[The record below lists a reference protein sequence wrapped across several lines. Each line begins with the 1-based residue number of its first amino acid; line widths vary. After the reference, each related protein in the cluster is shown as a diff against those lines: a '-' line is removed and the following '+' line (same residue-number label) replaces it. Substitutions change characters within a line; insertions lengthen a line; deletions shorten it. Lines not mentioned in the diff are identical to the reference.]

1 MRRLEEPAERMLGNC
16 QVTVREYVRLEK
28 IAELIVNPGLRN
40 AGVPQ
45 EDEPADGPYKNQS
58 QRAIQRPVQPLHHR
72 QFPRGRLGN
81 RLRNESRD

>member
-28 IAELIVNPGLRN
+28 IAELIVN
-40 AGVPQ
+40 
-45 EDEPADGPYKNQS
+45 
-58 QRAIQRPVQPLHHR
+58 
-72 QFPRGRLGN
+72 RGRLGN